1 MKKYTVEIVLQ
12 VVCSGQIG
20 YFEVHLNQNVARMV
34 EQVDTQDLKSCPV
47 WGASSILALSTE
59 KKQGQAFKKIEII
72 FKYKKK
78 RQYEKVHREHYNWR
92 CIHFV
97 GSGINNYFCNYLN

>member
-59 KKQGQAFKKIEII
+59 KKQGQAFKKIEVI
-72 FKYKKK
+72 FKK
-78 RQYEKVHREHYNWR
+78 
-92 CIHFV
+92 
-97 GSGINNYFCNYLN
+97 INNYVKTSNNRNIHYNVLPVNHSF